1 MTNLTITTLDLGSVI
16 LKEGEFRDELL
27 TFSGAGTVLAGTIL
41 ARKAVDDAI
50 TPVADVGNTGDG
62 TCTVASV
69 AAGSVVPL
77 VGAYNLEVIEA
88 VVNGGIL
95 KLVDPNGAQVGTNL
109 IMTVGAGAA
118 TIFEVAGLLFT
129 VTDGATDFIVGDKF
143 SLPVVANGK
152 MVPYAIAGAGGAQ
165 IPKGIVTYDVVA
177 AGAGDEAIREMVS
190 GSVRKERLIIDAD
203 GDGSNITDAILDE
216 LRSYTLV
223 SIDVSELNIY
233 DNQ

>member
-1 MTNLTITTLDLGSVI
+1 MVNLTITTLDLGSVI

-27 TFSGAGTVLAGTIL
+27 TFGGAGTVLTGTIL
-41 ARKAVDDAI
+41 ARKAVDDA
-50 TPVADVGNTGDG
+50 VAAAADGGNTGDG
-62 TCTVASV
+62 TVTVGSV
-69 AAGSVVPL
+69 AAGPAVPL
-77 VGAYNLEVIEA
+77 VGVYNLEVVTA
-88 VVNGGIL
+88 VANGGVL
-95 KLVDPNGAQVGTNL
+95 KLEDPNGAQVAANL

-129 VTDGATDFIVGDKF
+129 VTDGATDFVAGDKF
-143 SLPVVANGK
+143 TLTVVANGK

-165 IPKGIVTYDVVA
+165 IPKGIVTYAVVA

>member
-1 MTNLTITTLDLGSVI
+1 MANLTITTLDIGSVI

-27 TFSGAGTVLAGTIL
+27 TFGGAGTVLAGTIL
-41 ARKAVDDAI
+41 ARKAVNDAV
-50 TPVADVGNTGDG
+50 VAAADGGNTGDG
-62 TCTVASV
+62 TVTLATVAPG
-69 AAGSVVPL
+69 AIVPL
-77 VGAYNLEVIEA
+77 VGAYNLEVTEA
-88 VVNGGIL
+88 VVNGGVL
-95 KLVDPNGAQVGTNL
+95 KLVDPNGAQVGANL

-118 TIFEVAGLLFT
+118 TVFEIAGLQFT

-143 SLPVVANGK
+143 SLTVAANGK

-165 IPKGIVTYDVVA
+165 IPKGVLTYAVTA

-203 GDGSNITDAILDE
+203 GDGTNITDSILDE